1 MSWEPTSYR
10 CEREPFVAVVTW
22 VNYSWRWQVFDQ
34 SRHDRDGAMP
44 CGISSEKEVKEA
56 FRMAEG
62 AIARAKASR

>member
-1 MSWEPTSYR
+1 M
-10 CEREPFVAVVTW
+10 VTW